1 MDFNAAIFRTG
12 SEYRRIVC
20 GLLLLLCCGCQ
31 RNDNGLFQ
39 GYVEGEYV
47 QVAAARG
54 GRLEQLLTTRGADVQ
69 AGQPLFVLESGEEMA
84 TVTEA
89 RQQLEQAEKQLAD
102 LGKGVR
108 SSELAALTAAR
119 DQARSARDLA
129 RVEAQRRRELRQE
142 GLVTVEEDD
151 RAQSTFARAEALL
164 AQREAELA
172 TARLGARSDQQQA
185 AAAAVGAA
193 RARLEQ
199 AQWALAQK
207 AQAAPVSALVFDTL
221 FETGEYVP
229 AGRPVVSLLPP
240 GNIKIRFFVPEPAL
254 GGLRVGQTVTVK
266 VDGTPS
272 VNASVVYL
280 SPRAEYTPPVIY
292 SHETR
297 TKLVFLVEARPSPGD
312 AVRLHPGQ
320 PVEVQITGAP

>member
-1 MDFNAAIFRTG
+1 
-12 SEYRRIVC
+12 
-20 GLLLLLCCGCQ
+20 
-31 RNDNGLFQ
+31 
-39 GYVEGEYV
+39 
-47 QVAAARG
+47 
-54 GRLEQLLTTRGADVQ
+54 
-69 AGQPLFVLESGEEMA
+69 MA

-89 RQQLEQAEKQLAD
+89 WQQLEQAEKQLAD

-142 GLVTVEEDD
+142 GLVTAEEDD

-207 AQAAPVSALVFDTL
+207 AQAAQVSALVFDTL
-221 FETGEYVP
+221 FEPGEYVP
-229 AGRPVVSLLPP
+229 AGRPRITSYNVCYTKL
-240 GNIKIRFFVPEPAL
+240 
-254 GGLRVGQTVTVK
+254 LRV
-266 VDGTPS
+266 P
-272 VNASVVYL
+272 A
-280 SPRAEYTPPVIY
+280 PV
-292 SHETR
+292 R
-297 TKLVFLVEARPSPGD
+297 R
-312 AVRLHPGQ
+312 
-320 PVEVQITGAP
+320 